1 MILALQNVLKKS
13 NIFFQKYLQEKKI
26 QLLLQRQD

>member
-1 MILALQNVLKKS
+1 MILALQKGSKK
-13 NIFFQKYLQEKKI
+13 NIDFFQKYLLEKKI